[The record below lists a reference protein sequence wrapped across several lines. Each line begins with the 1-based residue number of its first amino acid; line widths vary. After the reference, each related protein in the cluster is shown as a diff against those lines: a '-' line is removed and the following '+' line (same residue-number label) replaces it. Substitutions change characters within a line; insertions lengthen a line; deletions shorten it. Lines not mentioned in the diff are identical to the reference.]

1 MMDPWLKGVGKGWL
15 YAPQSQD
22 VYHLT
27 LNDLTVP
34 NVKQWDIQKIKQLFM
49 HDVVLEIMKVPFLE
63 DMKEDCLV
71 WKEESHGNYSVK
83 MGYKLLKKDLSAS
96 INLQVEGD
104 WGSLWKIIAPPRNK
118 HLLWRICRG
127 YLPMRIRLRQHFVQ
141 CPNNYQLC
149 VGNEEDDNHVFF
161 KCLTTN

>member
-1 MMDPWLKGVGKGWL
+1 MDILRQYGDASGQEINMSKSEVFFSCNISGPSKEDLAGIMGVRHVL
-15 YAPQSQD
+15 
-22 VYHLT
+22 
-27 LNDLTVP
+27 VP

-104 WGSLWKIIAPPRNK
+104 
-118 HLLWRICRG
+118 
-127 YLPMRIRLRQHFVQ
+127 
-141 CPNNYQLC
+141 
-149 VGNEEDDNHVFF
+149 
-161 KCLTTN
+161 